1 MFERYTERARRVLFF
16 ARYEASQLGS
26 ISIETEH
33 LLLGLIR
40 EGKGLT
46 SRIFARSHL
55 SLENIRKEIEGRTVF
70 REKVSTSVEIPFSA
84 ETKRVLQFAADE
96 ADRLLHN
103 YIGTEHL
110 LLGILREERSVAA
123 SILTEKGMRLN
134 TVRDDIVQLLN
145 EKTTLTRVKETPL
158 LAEFSRDL
166 TEAAMKNQLDPLVG
180 RDHELERVQQVLC
193 RRTKNNAVLIGEPG
207 VGRDAIVEGLAQRS
221 SAATSRASSPT
232 NGSSRWTSRSSCGHE
247 VREVSSKSAFQGDR

>member
-46 SRIFARSHL
+46 SRLFSRSHI
-55 SLENIRKEIEGRTVF
+55 SLESIRKEIEGRTIF
-70 REKVSTSVEIPFSA
+70 REKVSTSVEIPFST
-84 ETKRVLQFAADE
+84 ETKRVLQQASEE

-110 LLGILREERSVAA
+110 LLGLLREERSVAS
-123 SILTEKGMRLN
+123 SILSEKGMRLN
-134 TVRDDIVQLLN
+134 SVREDIVQLLN
-145 EKTTLTRVKETPL
+145 EKTTLSQVKETPL

-166 TEAAMKNQLDPLVG
+166 SDSAMKNELDPLVG
-180 RDHELERVQQVLC
+180 RTVELERVQQ
-193 RRTKNNAVLIGEPG
+193 AVSYTHLTLP
-207 VGRDAIVEGLAQRS
+207 
-221 SAATSRASSPT
+221 TSDL
-232 NGSSRWTSRSSCGHE
+232 
-247 VREVSSKSAFQGDR
+247 V